1 MGGRR
6 NEEKRERGRRNSG
19 GKEERKKKSLLLA
32 LTGQVSSAGLPVC
45 GTGGG
50 GWKDWF
56 HFSPLLGHSLGC
68 CSASSPVPQS
78 PCAPH

>member
-6 NEEKRERGRRNSG
+6 NEKKRKQEGIQGERRKG
-19 GKEERKKKSLLLA
+19 KKKSLLLA
-32 LTGQVSSAGLPVC
+32 LNRQVSSAGCPVC

-56 HFSPLLGHSLGC
+56 HFFPFLSHTLRSGSDF
-68 CSASSPVPQS
+68 SPVPRGPS
-78 PCAPH
+78 VPH

>member
-6 NEEKRERGRRNSG
+6 TKKRKKDR
-19 GKEERKKKSLLLA
+19 KEEGIQGERRKGKKKRLLLA
-32 LTGQVSSAGLPVC
+32 FAGIPVC

-56 HFSPLLGHSLGC
+56 HFPPFLSHTLRCH
-68 CSASSPVPQS
+68 SASSPVPQGPS
-78 PCAPH
+78 APH